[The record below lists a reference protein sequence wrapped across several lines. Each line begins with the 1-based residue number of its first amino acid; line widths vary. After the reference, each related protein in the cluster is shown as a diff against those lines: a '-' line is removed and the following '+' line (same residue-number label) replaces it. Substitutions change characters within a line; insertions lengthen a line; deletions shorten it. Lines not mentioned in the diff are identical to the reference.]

1 MASPRNQDGTWAI
14 RRSIILVTLC
24 ICAYVILKFT
34 IMGGEDT
41 ELNSTL
47 VNGAYFL
54 AGSVIGAY
62 VFGAVWDDKNMVNL
76 GRRRRRSYDD
86 DNGYDYGG

>member
-1 MASPRNQDGTWAI
+1 MANPRNQEGTWRI
-14 RRSIILVTLC
+14 RRAIIIVTLL

-34 IMGGEDT
+34 IQGGEDT
-41 ELNSTL
+41 ELNATL

-62 VFGAVWDDKNMVNL
+62 IFGATWDDKNL
-76 GRRRRRSYDD
+76 GGLSRRRRDD
-86 DNGYDYGG
+86 DDRYDYGG

>member
-1 MASPRNQDGTWAI
+1 MATRQEGSWKV
-14 RRSIILVTLC
+14 RRTIIIVTLG
-24 ICAYVILKFT
+24 ICAYVVLKFT

-41 ELNSTL
+41 ELNTTL

-62 VFGAVWDDKNMVNL
+62 VFGAVWDDKNMGGL
-76 GRRRRRSYDD
+76 SRRRRRDESDST
-86 DNGYDYGG
+86 YDYGGQ